1 MNPKIGI
8 IIAMEKVVERNLKMG
23 NVVSLGELGKFYL
36 SIRGV
41 CVDNPEEFSVQ
52 NHVKG
57 VVCKYMPVGHRRQSL
72 NGRISRPF
80 TDDCQLEQVS
90 IYDETGHLAKRIR
103 RGGHVRTK

>member
-1 MNPKIGI
+1 
-8 IIAMEKVVERNLKMG
+8 MG
-23 NVVSLGELGKFYL
+23 NVVSLGALGKFYL

-103 RGGHVRTK
+103 RGGRVRT